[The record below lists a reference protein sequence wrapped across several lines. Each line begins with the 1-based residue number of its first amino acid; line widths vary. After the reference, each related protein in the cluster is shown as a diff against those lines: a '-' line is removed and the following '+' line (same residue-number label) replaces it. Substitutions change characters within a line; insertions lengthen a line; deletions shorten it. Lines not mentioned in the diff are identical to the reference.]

1 MGRTVRLGERK
12 EQKGVSLLVRAEYE
26 VTRLIKAEG
35 SCMFV
40 PCLPRVAVSFLSWKP
55 AVIVLV

>member
-1 MGRTVRLGERK
+1 M
-12 EQKGVSLLVRAEYE
+12 SLLVRAEYE